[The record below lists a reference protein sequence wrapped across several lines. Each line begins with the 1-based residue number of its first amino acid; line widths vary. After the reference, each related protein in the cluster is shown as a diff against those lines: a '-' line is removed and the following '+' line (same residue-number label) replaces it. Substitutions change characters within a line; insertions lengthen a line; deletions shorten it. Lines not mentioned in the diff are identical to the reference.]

1 MGGLCIVLPQMVL
14 RVLSLGQISYFRA
27 KIQEALEGDLDFE
40 E

>member
-14 RVLSLGQISYFRA
+14 RVLRHGQLSYFRA
-27 KIQEALEGDLDFE
+27 KIQEALEGGLDFE